1 MATSNQSSVG
11 GINVNKQKSGN
22 TVVKADLV
30 DRVYEK
36 VGFTR
41 QEAEEAVEIL
51 FSEIKSVLA
60 GGENVRISSFASFN
74 LRDKKASNA
83 RNPKTGE
90 PIRIRSRRVLTFKPS
105 KQLLLST
112 NRTSYESEDSR

>member
-1 MATSNQSSVG
+1 MKNNELQG
-11 GINVNKQKSGN
+11 

-41 QEAEEAVEIL
+41 QEAVEAVEIH
-51 FSEIKSVLA
+51 FKEIKSVLA
-60 GGENVRISSFASFN
+60 KGEDVRISGFAGFH
-74 LRDKKASNA
+74 LKDKNARNA
-83 RNPKTGE
+83 RNPRTGE

-105 KQLLLST
+105 QQLLDST
-112 NRTSYESEDSR
+112 NRSLHESQNS